1 VRRPVPSWGTLL
13 IVNIAEIS
21 GGADYVADNRQPV
34 TERIHQQLR
43 EEILHAR
50 LQPGQTVREPEL
62 AARFGVSKTP
72 VREALRLLV
81 QDGWVMVLPRKGYL
95 IRPLGLD
102 DVREVFHLREMLEP
116 GFAAEAA
123 WRAGGRRDQRL
134 SDAVQALGS
143 AGTDVDQALASA
155 AAFHIRIAEL
165 AGNVRGAKIVAN
177 LVDEV
182 TRLHY
187 LMPSLEAHIESSE
200 EFDAH
205 QQIANAVESGDQRG
219 ASRAMRDHLRATD
232 RTLVEVF
239 GVPRRQS
246 RG

>member
-1 VRRPVPSWGTLL
+1 
-13 IVNIAEIS
+13 VNTAEIS
-21 GGADYVADNRQPV
+21 GGVVPEVEADGSRQPLP
-34 TERIHQQLR
+34 ERIHLLLR
-43 EEILHAR
+43 DDILHAR
-50 LQPGQTVREPEL
+50 LQPGQTIREPDL
-62 AARFGVSKTP
+62 AVRFGVSKTP

-102 DVREVFHLREMLEP
+102 DLREVFHLREMLEP

-123 WRAGGRRDQRL
+123 WRSNSRGGQGIRQAVEAQRKA
-134 SDAVQALGS
+134 SDSDDL
-143 AGTDVDQALASA
+143 DLALASA
-155 AAFHIRIAEL
+155 SAFHIRIAEL

-187 LMPSLEAHIESSE
+187 LMPSLEAHIESRE
-200 EFDAH
+200 ELDAH
-205 QQIANAVESGDQRG
+205 EQIADAIEAGNQKE

-232 RTLVEVF
+232 RALVDVF
-239 GVPRRQS
+239 GVPRRKA
-246 RG
+246 RA

>member
-1 VRRPVPSWGTLL
+1 MVDRAALSRPDDDP
-13 IVNIAEIS
+13 
-21 GGADYVADNRQPV
+21 GGSRQNV
-34 TERIHQQLR
+34 TDRIHQRLR
-43 EEILHAR
+43 EDILHAR
-50 LQPGQTVREPEL
+50 LQPGQSIIEPEL
-62 AARFGVSKTP
+62 AARFEVSKTP

-95 IRPLGLD
+95 VRPLGLD

-116 GFAAEAA
+116 EFAAEAA
-123 WRAGGRRDQRL
+123 WRAQGRLDHGLHQ
-134 SDAVQALGS
+134 AVADLRAAS
-143 AGTDVDQALASA
+143 ADVDNALASA

-165 AGNVRGAKIVAN
+165 AGNTRGAKIVAT

-200 EFDAH
+200 ELEAHVQITAAIDA
-205 QQIANAVESGDQRG
+205 GDQRG

-232 RTLVEVF
+232 RILVEVF
-239 GVPRRQS
+239 GVPRRQQ
-246 RG
+246 RA

>member
-1 VRRPVPSWGTLL
+1 
-13 IVNIAEIS
+13 VNIAAMA
-21 GGADYVADNRQPV
+21 GAEDDAPDSRQPV
-34 TERIHQQLR
+34 TDRIHQRLR

-50 LQPGQTVREPEL
+50 LQPGQTILEPEL

-116 GFAAEAA
+116 GFASEAA
-123 WRAGGRRDQRL
+123 WRSGGRTDPALRE
-134 SDAVQALGS
+134 AVEALRSGS
-143 AGTDVDQALASA
+143 ANVDQALASA

-165 AGNVRGAKIVAN
+165 AGNARGAKIVAN

-200 EFDAH
+200 ELDAH
-205 QQIANAVESGDQRG
+205 EQIAEAIASGDHKA

>member
-1 VRRPVPSWGTLL
+1 VD
-13 IVNIAEIS
+13 IAEIS
-21 GGADYVADNRQPV
+21 GSDEQAADGRTLL
-34 TERIHQQLR
+34 TERIHRRLR

-50 LQPGQTVREPEL
+50 LKPGQPILEPEL
-62 AARFGVSKTP
+62 AVRFGFSKTP

-81 QDGWVMVLPRKGYL
+81 QDGWVIVLPRKGYL
-95 IRPLGLD
+95 VRPLGLD

-123 WRAGGRRDQRL
+123 WRSGGHSDEELRRAVEELRSARL
-134 SDAVQALGS
+134 
-143 AGTDVDQALASA
+143 DVDRALASA
-155 AAFHIRIAEL
+155 ASFHIRIAEL
-165 AGNVRGAKIVAN
+165 GGNVRGAKIVAN

-200 EFDAH
+200 ELDAH
-205 QQIANAVESGDQRG
+205 ERIAGAIEAGDQRG
-219 ASRAMRDHLRATD
+219 ASRAMRAHLRATD

-239 GVPRRQS
+239 GVPRRQAVPEP
-246 RG
+246 RRLPETRTDR

>member
-1 VRRPVPSWGTLL
+1 VVDIAAVSRPEDGRSDSKQ
-13 IVNIAEIS
+13 N
-21 GGADYVADNRQPV
+21 V
-34 TERIHQQLR
+34 TDRIHQRLR
-43 EEILHAR
+43 DDILHAR
-50 LQPGQTVREPEL
+50 LQPGQGILEPEL
-62 AARFGVSKTP
+62 AAKFGVSKTP

-95 IRPLGLD
+95 VRPLGLD

-116 GFAAEAA
+116 EFAAEAA
-123 WRAGGRRDQRL
+123 WRAQGRLDPGLHQ
-134 SDAVQALGS
+134 AVADLRVASG
-143 AGTDVDQALASA
+143 DVDRALASA

-165 AGNVRGAKIVAN
+165 AGNVRGGKIVAT

-187 LMPSLEAHIESSE
+187 LMPSLEAHIGSSE
-200 EFDAH
+200 ELQAH
-205 QQIANAVESGDQRG
+205 EQIAAAIEAGDQRG

-239 GVPRRQS
+239 GVPRRKQ
-246 RG
+246 RA